1 MVSTSTW
8 EPKLG
13 KIVFDNIRTKRRY
26 NFVFN
31 SSAHERG
38 LIEVDTDNED
48 SPAGCRRYRVEHEV
62 DATADCGCA
71 GVRYKTQT

>member
-38 LIEVDTDNED
+38 LIEVDTDNE
-48 SPAGCRRYRVEHEV
+48 GYRVEHEV